1 MLFKRS
7 AAERK
12 ELEVRELKDRIDRKE
27 KRRSIYEEEIQKKR
41 EKIEQ
46 L

>member
-7 AAERK
+7 ASERK
-12 ELEVRELKDRIDRKE
+12 EMEIRELRDRIERKE
-27 KRRSIYEEEIQKKR
+27 KRRNLFEEEIGKKR